1 LLGDHAEKVKAIE
14 VVLIDSEDLP
24 VIVLGFGQL
33 AGVMML
39 HRPLQQLGNS
49 DRGSG
54 GWEGRQSRDRVLP

>member
-33 AGVMML
+33 PGVMMP
-39 HRPLQQLGNS
+39 HRPPQQLGNS
-49 DRGSG
+49 NRGG
-54 GWEGRQSRDRVLP
+54 G